1 MNYYNI
7 FPPVVNIKEID
18 HQGYNVIVNEELG
31 ATMAACQKFDQD
43 VTRHRHHHVCRFDCN
58 RDGDNTD
65 ENEDANDIH
74 QRRSNLRAL
83 MIVST
88 LIGIVSS
95 FFTYL
100 LPFIICDADKITTPV
115 SVDFMDTD
123 FSDASKNPV
132 CVCCKKVGKNGSDTT
147 A

>member
-1 MNYYNI
+1 MNYNNI
-7 FPPVVNIKEID
+7 FPPLVNIKEID
-18 HQGYNVIVNEELG
+18 RQRYNITSDEELDT
-31 ATMAACQKFDQD
+31 TMAACQKLDQE

-58 RDGDNTD
+58 RDGNNID

-100 LPFIICDADKITTPV
+100 LPFIMCDADKIVAPLLATLFMSAALTSVPIMTTFLPLRRKE
-115 SVDFMDTD
+115 SNITQ
-123 FSDASKNPV
+123 
-132 CVCCKKVGKNGSDTT
+132 G
-147 A
+147 

>member
-1 MNYYNI
+1 
-7 FPPVVNIKEID
+7 
-18 HQGYNVIVNEELG
+18 
-31 ATMAACQKFDQD
+31 MASCQKLDQE

-58 RDGDNTD
+58 RDGDNID
-65 ENEDANDIH
+65 WNEDANDIH

-100 LPFIICDADKITTPV
+100 LPFIMRDADKMVAPLLATLFMSASLTSVPIMTTFLPLQTKE
-115 SVDFMDTD
+115 SNI
-123 FSDASKNPV
+123 KQ
-132 CVCCKKVGKNGSDTT
+132 G
-147 A
+147 

>member
-1 MNYYNI
+1 MKYYNI

-18 HQGYNVIVNEELG
+18 HQRYNIIVNEELD

-100 LPFIICDADKITTPV
+100 LPFIICDADKVVPQLLATLFMSAALTSLPIMTTFLPLRTKESNITQ
-115 SVDFMDTD
+115 
-123 FSDASKNPV
+123 
-132 CVCCKKVGKNGSDTT
+132 G
-147 A
+147 